1 VDELRGAAREAWL
14 YGLPLIEM
22 GAQRHA
28 SARAN
33 SLNTFGHRRSLSGP
47 RNRGVTAPNND
58 TLFSSAFLDLRQ
70 GPVEVTLP
78 ATGDRYFSLA
88 LMDMFTNNFAILGTR
103 TTGRE
108 GGSFVLTGPDQALV
122 ATGIRSPTPWVWA
135 LARTL
140 VEGEADLPAARAVQ
154 DQLVI
159 AAPPAGSLAAHPNR
173 NAAWPQY
180 FSALQALLDENAP
193 PEVDG
198 PFFSRIAT
206 LGLGPGKP
214 FGASDFNEAQR
225 AFIEDGVQE
234 ARLAAPAG
242 FSQTIVDGW
251 AYPDPSLGD
260 FGTDYLFRATVALT
274 GLAALPPAEAMYM
287 QAVDEAGHEV
297 LHIEGIQQL
306 HFPAGGLPPVG
317 AFWSLSMY
325 EVTPEGQY
333 FLTENPLARYSI
345 GDRTPGLTFNADG
358 SLDIWISRTDP
369 GEARRANWL
378 PAPAAG
384 PYRLS
389 LRAYLP
395 KPPLLEGA
403 YRLPPLT
410 PA

>member
-1 VDELRGAAREAWL
+1 VDELRRAAREAWL

-22 GAQRHA
+22 AAQRNA
-28 SARAN
+28 SARAS
-33 SLNTFGHRRSLSGP
+33 SLNAFGHRRSLSGP

-58 TLFSSAFLDLRQ
+58 TLFSSTFLDLRQ

-88 LMDMFTNNFAILGTR
+88 LMDMFTNNFAVLGTR
-103 TTGRE
+103 TTGRD
-108 GGSFVLTGPDQALV
+108 GGSFVLTGPDQAPV
-122 ATGIRSPTPWVWA
+122 ADGIRSPTPWVWA

-140 VEGEADLPAARAVQ
+140 VEGGADLPAARAVQ
-154 DQLVI
+154 DGLAI
-159 AAPPAGSLAAHPNR
+159 AGPAAGTPAAHPNR
-173 NAAWPQY
+173 NAGWAEY
-180 FSALQALLDENAP
+180 FTAVQALLDENTP
-193 PEVDG
+193 PEVDSA
-198 PFFSRIAT
+198 FFRRIAA
-206 LGLGPGKP
+206 LGLGPGRQ
-214 FGASDFNEAQR
+214 FTASVFDAAQS
-225 AFIEDGVQE
+225 ASIETGVEE
-234 ARLAAPAG
+234 ARLAARAG
-242 FSQTIVDGW
+242 FSQTVVDGW

-260 FGTDYLFRATVALT
+260 FDTDYLFRATVALT

-287 QAVDEAGHEV
+287 QAVDDAGHEV
-297 LHIEGIQQL
+297 LHVEGVRRL
-306 HFPAGGLPPVG
+306 HFPAGGLPPVS

-333 FLTENPLARYSI
+333 FLTENALARYSI

-358 SLDIWISRTDP
+358 SLDIWISRIDP

-378 PAPAAG
+378 PAPVAG

-395 KPPLLEGA
+395 KPPLLEGG

-410 PA
+410 TA